1 MTSSPEFP
9 PPAHDPGSGPATPTP
24 PAVPATP
31 PPAGQTPGAQPPAGQ
46 APEWQSPSGQVPG
59 AQPPAGQPPVGQP
72 PAGQAPAA
80 WAWAGQP
87 QPMRTVETEPLEYHR
102 LYRGV
107 QGYRWWKPL
116 IVLFL
121 AGVFYLLMSLVLG
134 VLFVPIMMAWDPGY
148 ATGILD
154 GSVELLDTQRPVSL
168 LVNLTSII
176 VMIPSVIL
184 AMLVMGFRPTSRVW
198 SVALRIRWGLLGRVT
213 GIAVLSVIAMNLA
226 GIAFEFLLDP
236 TLFSAP
242 PVDSAAE
249 FDSSAALLSLLLV
262 LILVPF
268 QATAEEV
275 VFRGLFMQV
284 LGSWLKNPWFA
295 ILIPSVG
302 FALAHIYNVWGLL
315 AVGLMGAVAAWL
327 TWRTGGLEAA
337 IAIHVINN
345 LVAFGFMAAGFGGET
360 AQTEDAGG
368 PGAFVGEIVGLSLF
382 IWLVVRTFRKHGY
395 GRTRIDLKLEPAP
408 VVPAAGPPTP
418 GLSAPDAGVARD

>member
-9 PPAHDPGSGPATPTP
+9 PQTP
-24 PAVPATP
+24 PVQPAAP
-31 PPAGQTPGAQPPAGQ
+31 PPVQPG
-46 APEWQSPSGQVPG
+46 
-59 AQPPAGQPPVGQP
+59 
-72 PAGQAPAA
+72 APAA
-80 WAWAGQP
+80 WAWTGQP
-87 QPMRTVETEPLEYHR
+87 QQMQTVETEPLEYHR

-107 QGYRWWKPL
+107 QGYKWWKPL
-116 IVLFL
+116 LVLFL
-121 AGVFYLLMSLVLG
+121 AGVFYLLMSIVLG

-148 ATGILD
+148 ATGIMD
-154 GSVELLDTQRPVSL
+154 GSVEILDTQRPVSL

-236 TLFSAP
+236 ALFSAAP
-242 PVDSAAE
+242 AE
-249 FDSSAALLSLLLV
+249 ASNDFDSSAALLSLLLV

-302 FALAHIYNVWGLL
+302 FALAHIYNIWGLL

-345 LVAFGFMAAGFGGET
+345 LVAFGFMSAGFGGET

-368 PGAFVGEIVGLSLF
+368 PGSVIGEVVGLGLF
-382 IWLVVRTFRKHGY
+382 IWLVMRSFRKHGY
-395 GRTRIDLKLEPAP
+395 GRSRIDLKQVPVPVPPQAFVAPGTSPEAEALETPEMNTSSAQDAPAH
-408 VVPAAGPPTP
+408 TE
-418 GLSAPDAGVARD
+418 APKHD

>member
-1 MTSSPEFP
+1 M
-9 PPAHDPGSGPATPTP
+9 
-24 PAVPATP
+24 
-31 PPAGQTPGAQPPAGQ
+31 Q
-46 APEWQSPSGQVPG
+46 
-59 AQPPAGQPPVGQP
+59 
-72 PAGQAPAA
+72 
-80 WAWAGQP
+80 
-87 QPMRTVETEPLEYHR
+87 TVETEPLEYHR

-116 IVLFL
+116 IILLL
-121 AGVFYLLMSLVLG
+121 AGAFYLILSIILG
-134 VLFVPIMMAWDPGY
+134 IVFIPIMMALDPGY
-148 ATGILD
+148 AMGITD
-154 GSVELLDTQRPVSL
+154 GSVELLDTQRPISL
-168 LVNLTSII
+168 LLNLTSII
-176 VMIPSVIL
+176 LMIPSVIL

-213 GIAVLSVIAMNLA
+213 GIAVLAVIVMNLV
-226 GIAFEFLLDP
+226 GIGVELLLDP
-236 TLFSAP
+236 ALLSAP
-242 PVDSAAE
+242 PVETGAG
-249 FDSSAALLSLLLV
+249 FDASAALVSLLLV

-345 LVAFGFMAAGFGGET
+345 LIAFGFMAAGFGGET

-368 PGAFVGEIVGLSLF
+368 PGAFVGEIVGLGLF
-382 IWLVVRTFRKHGY
+382 IWLVLRTFRKHGY
-395 GRTRIDLKLEPAP
+395 GRTRIDLKQVPVAPAAPAGPAP
-408 VVPAAGPPTP
+408 SAPVPPTP
-418 GLSAPDAGVARD
+418 GTLA

>member
-9 PPAHDPGSGPATPTP
+9 P
-24 PAVPATP
+24 
-31 PPAGQTPGAQPPAGQ
+31 QPPAL
-46 APEWQSPSGQVPG
+46 
-59 AQPPAGQPPVGQP
+59 PA
-72 PAGQAPAA
+72 AQAPAA

-102 LYRGV
+102 LYRGA

-116 IVLFL
+116 VALFL
-121 AGVFYLLMSLVLG
+121 AGVFYLLMSIVLG
-134 VLFVPIMMAWDPGY
+134 IIFVPIMMAWDPGY
-148 ATGILD
+148 AAGILD
-154 GSVELLDTQRPVSL
+154 GSVEILDTQRPVSL

-184 AMLVMGFRPTSRVW
+184 AMLVMGLRPTSRVW
-198 SVALRIRWGLLGRVT
+198 SVALRIRWGLLGRVA
-213 GIAVLSVIAMNLA
+213 GIAVISVIAMNLA
-226 GIAFEFLLDP
+226 GMAFEFLMDP
-236 TLFSAP
+236 SYFSAP
-242 PVDSAAE
+242 PADADSGAE
-249 FDSSAALLSLLLV
+249 FDSSAALISLLLV

-275 VFRGLFMQV
+275 VFRGMFMQV

-302 FALAHIYNVWGLL
+302 FALAHIYNIWGLL

-327 TWRTGGLEAA
+327 TWKTGGLEAA

-345 LVAFGFMAAGFGGET
+345 LVAFGFMAAGFGGQT

-368 PGAFVGEIVGLSLF
+368 PGSVVGEVVGLGIF
-382 IWLVVRTFRKHGY
+382 IWLVMRTFRKHGY
-395 GRTRIDLKLEPAP
+395 GRSRIDLLRVPVPPGEWVPQVASEPAQASAQASASETP
-408 VVPAAGPPTP
+408 EAQANPAEGPRH
-418 GLSAPDAGVARD
+418 D